1 MFKRL
6 KQKLYRNDF
15 LKNIMVLLSGSSLA
29 LLIPFIITPI
39 LTRFFTPEDFG
50 LWGTYSA
57 IVAVCAISVV
67 TKSFQDDS
75 IITVRNPA
83 NNNHRN

>member
-6 KQKLYRNDF
+6 KQKLDRNDF

-57 IVAVCAISVV
+57 IVAFGLFNDCWNFIFYHFNLCAL
-67 TKSFQDDS
+67 FG
-75 IITVRNPA
+75 
-83 NNNHRN
+83 